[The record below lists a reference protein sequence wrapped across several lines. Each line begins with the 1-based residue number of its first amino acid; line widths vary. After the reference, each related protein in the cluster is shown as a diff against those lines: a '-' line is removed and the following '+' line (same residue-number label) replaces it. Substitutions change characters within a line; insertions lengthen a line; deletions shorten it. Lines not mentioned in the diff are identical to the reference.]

1 MKRTYF
7 FMVFILLTTVF
18 AWVPRVAAD
27 PGTTA
32 AVLQQ
37 TAIQTAEH
45 ARQLAEAIRNI
56 ELLQSQV
63 QDTQQ
68 ILQLAIKAADGV
80 DGLQV
85 LGDFRNAILQTDNVI
100 NDLKNYGYST
110 GDVTDQW
117 KNLFG
122 SLDPW
127 VKGAKDAFNNIDVSD
142 KTSSSGYLIADSYQ
156 KLYEENSGYVQQFI
170 ENSKNVSEKG
180 ALKQIAQE
188 LAQLIQMENN
198 VVYLL
203 SQTLKGQSV
212 EQSNNNLDR
221 KADVIK
227 FEQENEG
234 IRRFMSSG
242 SSLQM

>member
-1 MKRTYF
+1 
-7 FMVFILLTTVF
+7 MVW
-18 AWVPRVAAD
+18 AGAKDVAAD
-27 PGTTA
+27 AGTTA

-37 TAIQTAEH
+37 TFIQTAEH
-45 ARQLAEAIRNI
+45 ARQLEEAIRNI
-56 ELLQSQV
+56 ELLQTQV
-63 QDTQQ
+63 QNTQQ

-110 GDVTDQW
+110 GDVSNEW
-117 KNLFG
+117 KDLFG

-127 VKGAKDAFNNIDVSD
+127 VTGSKDAFNNIDISD

-156 KLYEENSGYVQQFI
+156 KLYEQNSGYVQQFI

-203 SQTLKGQSV
+203 SQMLKGQSV
-212 EQSNNNLDR
+212 EQSNDNLDR

>member
-1 MKRTYF
+1 M
-7 FMVFILLTTVF
+7 
-18 AWVPRVAAD
+18 
-27 PGTTA
+27 
-32 AVLQQ
+32 AVIQQ
-37 TAIQTAEH
+37 TLVQTAEH
-45 ARQLAEAIRNI
+45 ARQLAETIKTI
-56 ELLQSQV
+56 QLLQSQV

-127 VKGAKDAFNNIDVSD
+127 VKGSKDAFNNIDVSD

-203 SQTLKGQSV
+203 SQMLKGQSV
-212 EQSNNNLDR
+212 EQSNDNLDR

>member
-1 MKRTYF
+1 MRKTLF
-7 FMVFILLTTVF
+7 LTLLVSLIGVC
-18 AWVPRVAAD
+18 AWAKGVSAD
-27 PGTTA
+27 AGTTM

-45 ARQLAEAIRNI
+45 ARQLEEAIQTI
-56 ELLQSQV
+56 QLLQSQV
-63 QDTQQ
+63 QNTQQ
-68 ILQLAIKAADGV
+68 ILQLAIKASEGL
-80 DGLQV
+80 DGLSV
-85 LGDFRNAILQTDNVI
+85 ISDFRNAVLETDNVI
-100 NDLKNYGYST
+100 NDLKKYGDTT
-110 GDVTDQW
+110 GDMTDQW

-127 VKGAKDAFNNIDVSD
+127 VQGSKEAFNNIDISD

-156 KLYEENSGYVQQFI
+156 KLYVQNSDYVQQFV

-188 LAQLIQMENN
+188 MAQLIQMENN

-203 SQTLKGQSV
+203 SQILKGQSV

-227 FEQENEG
+227 FDQENDG
-234 IRRFMSSG
+234 IRRFMTAG
-242 SSLQM
+242 SSLEM

>member
-1 MKRTYF
+1 MTYLF
-7 FMVFILLTTVF
+7 LLFISVITLCAGVSD
-18 AWVPRVAAD
+18 ASAD
-27 PGTTA
+27 AGTTA

-45 ARQLAEAIRNI
+45 ARQLEEAIRNI
-56 ELLQSQV
+56 ELLQTQV
-63 QDTQQ
+63 QNTQQ

-80 DGLQV
+80 DGLQA

-110 GDVTDQW
+110 GDISNEW
-117 KNLFG
+117 KDLFG

-127 VKGAKDAFNNIDVSD
+127 VKGAEDAFNNIDLSD
-142 KTSSSGYLIADSYQ
+142 KTNSSAYLIADSYQ
-156 KLYEENSGYVQQFI
+156 KLYEQNSNYVQQFI
-170 ENSKNVSEKG
+170 ENAHNVSEKG
-180 ALKQIAQE
+180 ALKQIAEE

-203 SQTLKGQSV
+203 SQMLKGQSV

-227 FEQENEG
+227 FDQENDG